1 MPKLRITTEQ
11 NRPIHQGRV
20 FPYLAVT
27 KLVVELPIANTGD
40 RFTGGTL
47 YAEISAYAE
56 VADELGTVRI
66 YHPEFKR
73 SLTIPNF
80 QPQGALL
87 QVASGL
93 IQSQLTDLGAIE
105 VVS

>member
-1 MPKLRITTEQ
+1 MAKLQITTEQ
-11 NRPIHQGRV
+11 NRPIHQGRT

-27 KLVVELPIANTGD
+27 KLVVELPVANTGD
-40 RFTGGTL
+40 RFTGGIL

-56 VADELGTVRI
+56 VADEIGTVRI

-73 SLTIPNF
+73 SIAIPNF
-80 QPQGALL
+80 EPQGALL

-93 IQSQLTDLGAIE
+93 IQSQLSDLGAIG

>member
-1 MPKLRITTEQ
+1 MAKLQITTEQ
-11 NRPIHQGRV
+11 NRPVYQGRT

-27 KLVVELPIANTGD
+27 KLVVELPVANTGD
-40 RFTGGTL
+40 RFSGGAL

-56 VADELGTVRI
+56 VQDEVGAVRI

-73 SLTIPNF
+73 SITIPNF

-87 QVASGL
+87 QVAAGL
-93 IQSQLTDLGAIE
+93 IQSQLSDLGDVE
-105 VVS
+105 VV